1 MTIGEKTKS
10 MLLPWSPSANEIW
23 RSLRGT
29 GRPYLAAKYRTYLKN
44 VLAYYIAQGSPKFI
58 GKEPLQVTLRL
69 FPPHNRS
76 YDIDNRIKPTLDA
89 LTRAG
94 LWIDDRYVRKLTVI
108 AYVPVEKGAV
118 IIEIEPFDEE
128 QENEYIETILSWYG
142 LKRLSKTKRKE
153 RKGNQNE

>member
-1 MTIGEKTKS
+1 MTTGGKTIS
-10 MLLPWSPSANEIW
+10 ILLPWSPSANEIW

-29 GRPYLAAKYRTYLKN
+29 GKPYLAAKYRVYLKN
-44 VLAYYIAQGSPKFI
+44 VLAYYTAQGAPKFAN
-58 GKEPLQVTLRL
+58 KEPLQVALRL

-94 LWIDDRYVRKLTVI
+94 LWIDDRYVRKLVVT

-118 IIEIEPFDEE
+118 VVEIEPFDEE
-128 QENEYIETILSWYG
+128 RENEFVATILSWYG
-142 LKRLSKTKRKE
+142 LKRLSPKTQKKQRKS
-153 RKGNQNE
+153 K